1 MATDDQIRANLA
13 SIEAAIGSGVTRAS
27 YDGKSTEFRSLAE
40 MRSIRDDLRRRLGER
55 VKPRRTVAAYSG
67 GF

>member
-1 MATDDQIRANLA
+1 MVAMPMNAMLRVAARLGIVSNPVCSLHSGCIRCRVGGLNSKGCFTATR
-13 SIEAAIGSGVTRAS
+13 
-27 YDGKSTEFRSLAE
+27 RS
-40 MRSIRDDLRRRLGER
+40 LGER